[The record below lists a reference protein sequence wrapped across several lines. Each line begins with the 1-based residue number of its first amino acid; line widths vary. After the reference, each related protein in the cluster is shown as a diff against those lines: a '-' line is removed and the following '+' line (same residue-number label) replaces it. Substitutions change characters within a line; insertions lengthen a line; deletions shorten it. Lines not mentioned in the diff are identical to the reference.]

1 MWIFEWVF
9 GWFAPEGEGAQ
20 AGIHF
25 LAEPNELDF
34 VQQAAEL
41 TFIERTEDIDLMVH

>member
-9 GWFAPEGEGAQ
+9 GWFPSGGGAE

-34 VQQAAEL
+34 VQQADEL
-41 TFIERTEDIDLMVH
+41 SLIERTEDIDLMVH